1 VSGFEFGF
9 GEQFIHQEL
18 DELVARFDGGLGVR
32 VVEERVLLG
41 DFDDG

>member
-18 DELVARFDGGLGVR
+18 DELVARFNGGLWIFVI
-32 VVEERVLLG
+32 EERVLLG
-41 DFDDG
+41 DFDDC